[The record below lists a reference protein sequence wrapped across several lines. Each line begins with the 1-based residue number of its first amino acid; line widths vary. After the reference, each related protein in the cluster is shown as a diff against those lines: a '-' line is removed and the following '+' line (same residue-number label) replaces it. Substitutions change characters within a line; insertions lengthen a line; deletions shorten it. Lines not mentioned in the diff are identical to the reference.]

1 MNISNDIK
9 LKESIKYFF
18 LIKNKFYKLIVIFWL
33 LGPFFFLL
41 ERSPA
46 DIWLSLIVLIFLL
59 KSIIFNDWKW
69 FQIKWFKFI
78 FLFWIVSLTSA
89 LLSPMPIFTFGEGF
103 FWIRFPLYAVC
114 VQYWIGK
121 ERSTRIIMLY
131 ILFLCILMMS
141 GILLAEYII
150 EPKYRLTWPYGD
162 TIPGGYLA
170 KFCLPIT
177 CVITSIIM
185 TKLSS
190 RNIFNG
196 LLITFTFCVSF
207 LTGERTNFLIRV
219 CSSLIATFCFK
230 YNIKTVLFW
239 IIIFF
244 TAMYITVKF
253 DRSSEKSTNLESTYQ
268 KNNVSTEKK
277 IKITRFENFLN
288 DIPFLNFDEKNSYW
302 GTWRSGLQQ
311 GFETPIL
318 GIGPSGTR
326 FTCGYLEKNNWLPG
340 KNYCG
345 NHPHN
350 VYIQLFA
357 ETGIIGLF
365 LFSIS
370 LFFMLQECY
379 KARLINKNCIMA
391 STAFIIPIAF
401 FFPIQQSGSFFGQ
414 WNNLFMW
421 FSIGFALSQSN
432 FVGSDEK

>member
-1 MNISNDIK
+1 MNIANNLK
-9 LKESIKYFF
+9 LKNSITSFCLIESR
-18 LIKNKFYKLIVIFWL
+18 FYKLITIFWF
-33 LGPFFFLL
+33 LGPLFFLI

-46 DIWLSLIVLIFLL
+46 DIWLSLIVLIFLA

-69 FQIKWFKFI
+69 FQIKWFKLI
-78 FLFWIVSLTSA
+78 FLFWVVSLISA

-121 ERSTRIIMLY
+121 ERDVRVIMLY
-131 ILFLCILMMS
+131 ILFLFILIMS
-141 GILLAEYII
+141 GILLAEYFI

-177 CVITSIIM
+177 CVLTSVIM

-190 RNIFNG
+190 KNLFNG
-196 LLITFTFCVSF
+196 LLLVITFCVSF
-207 LTGERTNFLIRV
+207 LTGERTHFLTRI
-219 CSSLIATFCFK
+219 CSSFLATFCLK
-230 YNIKTVLFW
+230 YNLKVVLFW
-239 IIIFF
+239 IIVFF
-244 TAMYITVKF
+244 TAIFIMVKF
-253 DRSSEKSTNLESTYQ
+253 DQNYEKSSIIDTNSQ
-268 KNNVSTEKK
+268 KNIVSDEK
-277 IKITRFENFLN
+277 IKIVRFENFLK
-288 DIPFLNFDEKNSYW
+288 DMPFLNFDENNSYW

-311 GFETPIL
+311 GFETPFL

-326 FTCGYLEKNNWLPG
+326 YTCGYLDKDSWLPG

-350 VYIQLFA
+350 AYIQLFA

-365 LFSIS
+365 FFSIS
-370 LFFMLQECY
+370 LFFMVKECY

-391 STAFIIPIAF
+391 ATAFIIPIAF
-401 FFPIQQSGSFFGQ
+401 FFPLQQSGSFFGQ

-432 FVGSDEK
+432 FVDSNEK

>member
-1 MNISNDIK
+1 MNISSDLK
-9 LKESIKYFF
+9 LTNSIKNFG
-18 LIKNKFYKLIVIFWL
+18 LIKNKFYKLILIFWL
-33 LGPFFFLL
+33 LGPFFFLI

-46 DIWLSLIVLIFLL
+46 DIWLSLVVLTFLG
-59 KSIIFNDWKW
+59 KSIIFKDWKW
-69 FQIKWFKFI
+69 FKIKWFKFI
-78 FLFWIVSLTSA
+78 FLFWIISLISA

-121 ERSTRIIMLY
+121 ERATRIIMLY
-131 ILFLCILMMS
+131 ILFLCILIMS
-141 GILLAEYII
+141 GILLTEYFI

-177 CVITSIIM
+177 CVLTSVIM

-190 RNIFNG
+190 KNIFNG
-196 LLITFTFCVSF
+196 LILTLTYCVSF
-207 LTGERTNFLIRV
+207 LTGERTHFLIRI
-219 CSSLIATFCFK
+219 CSSFLAAFCLK
-230 YNIKTVLFW
+230 YNVKLVLFW
-239 IIIFF
+239 IIVFF
-244 TAMYITVKF
+244 TAMYITIKF
-253 DRSSEKSTNLESTYQ
+253 DRNHEKSLDLETTVQ
-268 KNNVSTEKK
+268 KNITTNEK
-277 IKITRFENFLN
+277 IKVVRFENFLK
-288 DIPFLNFDEKNSYW
+288 DLPFLNFDEKNSYW

-326 FTCGYLEKNNWLPG
+326 FTCGYLDKKHWLPG

-350 VYIQLFA
+350 TYIQLFA
-357 ETGIIGLF
+357 ETGIIGLIF
-365 LFSIS
+365 FTIS
-370 LFFMLQECY
+370 LFFIIQECY
-379 KARLINKNCIMA
+379 KARLLNKSCVMA

-401 FFPIQQSGSFFGQ
+401 FFPLQQAGSFFGQ

-432 FVGSDEK
+432 LMGSNEK